1 MPYDPR
7 PVSQGGNRGIDET
20 FSRNAPKGKF
30 RIVGVDTFDGTDWV
44 YKDVD
49 TFEEA
54 KKFADKKG
62 DVMLMVHVFND
73 EGKHVYKAGTF

>member
-1 MPYDPR
+1 MPYNPK

-20 FSRNAPKGKF
+20 FSRKAPSGKF
-30 RIVGVDTFDGTDWV
+30 RIIGVDTFDGTDWV

-49 TFEEA
+49 TLKEA

-62 DVMLMVHVFND
+62 GIMLEVHVYND
-73 EGKHVYKAGTF
+73 EGEHIYEAGKV